1 MPGCTSALG
10 AALDEGERL
19 DDHPLAAG
27 GGQLLPPRD
36 GLVLAALVGDVDEAP
51 LRALHPGGV
60 RVDERV
66 AAVEV
71 PAVVAVDED
80 AALGGQ
86 DVERRQ
92 PEVVEP
98 VDRPDVTPVGVAV
111 PGDVA

>member
-1 MPGCTSALG
+1 
-10 AALDEGERL
+10 
-19 DDHPLAAG
+19 
-27 GGQLLPPRD
+27 
-36 GLVLAALVGDVDEAP
+36 
-51 LRALHPGGV
+51 
-60 RVDERV
+60 
-66 AAVEV
+66 
-71 PAVVAVDED
+71 VVAVDED